1 MPRGQTMARRVG
13 FSGNSIGLLF
23 LPLLI
28 GCDIAAPHTRH
39 PLGVWNTVPSSIQ
52 VPITIERL
60 AILYPKTYNRI
71 VMDAYARLEGAAFQ
85 LKEERPRLRIV
96 DRFHLPTIMD
106 EQRLQLGG
114 TVSEQ
119 TAISVGRLLGVD
131 SVLLFNIE
139 GPTVR
144 DHTIARFTG
153 DLAPFTLTSK
163 IIRVESAEVVFHNVV
178 TSRVETFGGWMP
190 PVFSDSHM
198 PPVVRAA
205 VDRGVAQTIADLRHA
220 FRVRVEE
227 R

>member
-1 MPRGQTMARRVG
+1 MARRVC

-28 GCDIAAPHTRH
+28 GCEIAAPQTR
-39 PLGVWNTVPSSIQ
+39 PLLGVWKTVPASIQ

-60 AILYPKTYNRI
+60 AILYPKSYNRLL
-71 VMDAYARLEGAAFQ
+71 MDAYARLEGAAFQ
-85 LKEERPRLRIV
+85 LKEQRPRLRIV
-96 DRFHLPTIMD
+96 DRFHLSTILD
-106 EQRLQLGG
+106 EQRFQLGG
-114 TVSEQ
+114 SVSEQ
-119 TAISVGRLLGVD
+119 TAISLGRLLGVD
-131 SVLLFNIE
+131 SVLLFSIE

-153 DLAPFTLTSK
+153 DLPPFTLTSK

-178 TSRVETFGGWMP
+178 TSRVEAFGGWMP
-190 PVFSDSHM
+190 PVFSESHM

-220 FRVRVEE
+220 FRSHIEAQ
-227 R
+227 